1 MVNVRVTREDSFDF
15 DVSESVNKVT
25 SQDGAIVKD
34 ILVAGVGFILTTQY
48 TYEGIPAWP
57 N

>member
-34 ILVAGVGFILTTQY
+34 ILVAGVGFILTIQY
-48 TYEGIPAWP
+48 TYEGIPA
-57 N
+57 